1 MVAGTST
8 PILVRIFGQK
18 SVCAFQTANQQLT
31 IKKTARRMQIEH
43 LFEFVFTEGVMSM
56 SEIESKM
63 LAMIRENE
71 NPAEAVLTAIAVFS
85 AFLEQLQEAAALQA
99 DDQLESA

>member
-1 MVAGTST
+1 M
-8 PILVRIFGQK
+8 
-18 SVCAFQTANQQLT
+18 
-31 IKKTARRMQIEH
+31 
-43 LFEFVFTEGVMSM
+43 MSDN
-56 SEIESKM
+56 ETRM